1 MKRLFIILFATFAL
15 ATTSSAQEIFY
26 EIKNSAEA
34 IIANPSANPLVKKFS
49 RFKVEA
55 LNYMA
60 MKMREE
66 MPDSTVELL
75 DKEALSLNTFLT
87 IYTNALVENSQQPA
101 AFQLKVISAFMDA
114 SYGNPLFNDPD
125 KDLVLVFFKD
135 GESMTRFSLDTDWR
149 RAVLAVKEALSKLK

>member
-15 ATTSSAQEIFY
+15 STTSSAQEIFY

-34 IIANPSANPLVKKFS
+34 NIANPSANPLVKKFS

-87 IYTNALVENSQQPA
+87 IYTNA
-101 AFQLKVISAFMDA
+101 
-114 SYGNPLFNDPD
+114 
-125 KDLVLVFFKD
+125 
-135 GESMTRFSLDTDWR
+135 
-149 RAVLAVKEALSKLK
+149 